1 MLGKEEDAAYY
12 AKLSAE
18 TSAAYREILMEKDGT
33 VRPEFQTA
41 YVLPLYYQ
49 MLSAQDKKKAA
60 AHLVRLIR
68 DNDYHIGTGFPGT
81 PFVLFALA
89 DNGYGEDACQMLL
102 TDTCPS
108 WLYEMKVGGTTIW
121 ERWDALRE
129 DGTCNTGADDGTG
142 GMVSFNHYA
151 SGAVGDFLYRR
162 IAGIEALEGGYKS
175 FQIEP
180 LMGGGI
186 TWAKGRVITA
196 YGPVSSDWEL
206 KNGIFTITVEV
217 PVGTVCYLTMPSGT
231 KRTLGSG
238 KYTMSEGKQK

>member
-1 MLGKEEDAAYY
+1 MGEE
-12 AKLSAE
+12 
-18 TSAAYREILMEKDGT
+18 
-33 VRPEFQTA
+33 
-41 YVLPLYYQ
+41 
-49 MLSAQDKKKAA
+49 
-60 AHLVRLIR
+60 LV
-68 DNDYHIGTGFPGT
+68 F
-81 PFVLFALA
+81 
-89 DNGYGEDACQMLL
+89 CSLL
-102 TDTCPS
+102 LQKGQRS
-108 WLYEMKVGGTTIW
+108 
-121 ERWDALRE
+121 
-129 DGTCNTGADDGTG
+129 
-142 GMVSFNHYA
+142 
-151 SGAVGDFLYRR
+151 VGDFLYRR

-196 YGPVSSDWEL
+196 YGPVSSEWEL